1 MYNQYDIYILQNP
14 CDTRASH
21 GLESSLI
28 IKLYRNQIPGQQ
40 SRTKIEALACN
51 NFIS

>member
-21 GLESSLI
+21 GLKSS
-28 IKLYRNQIPGQQ
+28 
-40 SRTKIEALACN
+40 
-51 NFIS
+51 